1 MAIDIFKKIGL
12 AFLLA
17 GIIVLLANV
26 FRPENASAVGTG
38 FTRTVQAVAFPS
50 RLALFSATIFLIAAF
65 FLKPK
70 SWKILWGILLAINLG
85 YLVYCIQTY
94 TIAG

>member
-1 MAIDIFKKIGL
+1 MAIDILKKIGL

-26 FRPENASAVGTG
+26 FRPENASAFGSG
-38 FTRTVQAVAFPS
+38 FTRTFPAVAYPA

-65 FLKPK
+65 ILKPK
-70 SWKILWGILLAINLG
+70 GWKIAWGVLLAINLI
-85 YLVYCIQTY
+85 YLVYCIRTY
-94 TIAG
+94 IGVE